1 MSINANKGGSFLP
14 ALCSILG
21 TAILIGVII
30 LLIPMSTPRLFGY
43 DMYNVVSGSMAPEIP
58 VGSMIFVE
66 SVEAESIVEDDII
79 AFYRNGSIITHRAVS
94 NNIVEGKI
102 TTKGDANNV
111 EDMAPVTYKEVIGR
125 VKFHVPILGDL
136 SSHLTSSFGKIYLL
150 ALIILGLLLHLL
162 AVRLR
167 DILD

>member
-1 MSINANKGGSFLP
+1 MSHNANKGGSLLP
-14 ALCSILG
+14 ALCSIIG

-66 SVEAESIVEDDII
+66 NVDPYELTEGDII
-79 AFYRNGSIITHRAVS
+79 AFYSNGNVVTHRVTS
-94 NNIVEGKI
+94 NNAFSGEL
-102 TTKGDANNV
+102 TTKGDANLE
-111 EDMAPVTYKEVIGR
+111 EDIHSVSYKEVIGI
-125 VKFHVPILGDL
+125 VKYHISYLGDI
-136 SSHLTSSFGKIYLL
+136 SSHLTSGFGKIYLL
-150 ALIILGLLLHLL
+150 ALIVLGLLLHLL

-167 DILD
+167 DLLD

>member
-1 MSINANKGGSFLP
+1 MSKNANKGGSFLP
-14 ALCSILG
+14 ALCSIIG

-66 SVEAESIVEDDII
+66 AVDSGELKEDDII
-79 AFYRNGSIITHRAVS
+79 AFYRNGSVITHRVVE
-94 NNIVEGKI
+94 NNILEGKI
-102 TTKGDANNV
+102 TTKGDANNT
-111 EDMAPVTYKEVIGR
+111 EDMAPVMYKEVIGR
-125 VKFHVPILGDL
+125 VRFHIPILGDL

-150 ALIILGLLLHLL
+150 ALIVLGLLLHLL

-167 DILD
+167 DLLE

>member
-1 MSINANKGGSFLP
+1 MSKNANKGGSFLP
-14 ALCSILG
+14 ALCSIIG

-66 SVEAESIVEDDII
+66 AVDSGELKEDDII
-79 AFYRNGSIITHRAVS
+79 AFYRNGSVITHRVVE
-94 NNIVEGKI
+94 NNILEGKI
-102 TTKGDANNV
+102 TTKGDANNT

-125 VKFHVPILGDL
+125 VRFHIPILGDL

-150 ALIILGLLLHLL
+150 ALIVLGLLLHLL

-167 DILD
+167 DLLE